1 MNVIEVLGLKIDVN
15 DWKYINHLPVYIAN
29 TYTIKK
35 VLINNVYAL
44 MLLPNEEL
52 PNTPA
57 LKKHI
62 LKIQDIENLPVFLN
76 LEILSDYRKSN
87 LLTNR
92 IPFIYLDKLVYL
104 PFLGTVLA
112 KMDLAP
118 KKTIEK
124 FTISTQLLFIW
135 IMYQKTDKYYIS
147 EAVSKLNFSNMTLT
161 RAYRQLVNSGLFC
174 KAKDGRKIYLT
185 SIYSKKEL
193 FEKVKPY
200 LTSQILKTGYIDQ
213 KNLPE
218 RIICGESLLSELS
231 LLNPPR
237 VAEYAIYH
245 NKIDKLLLTNE
256 LIDPN
261 EQVKVELWNYD
272 PLLFSEDNK
281 SIDIISLAISLLGTE
296 DERIEIVLEK
306 LLEKI
311 LEDESL

>member
-1 MNVIEVLGLKIDVN
+1 MNAIEVLGLKIEVN
-15 DWKYINHLPVYIAN
+15 DWKYNNHLPLYITN

-62 LKIQDIENLPVFLN
+62 SRIQNIENLPVFLK
-76 LEILSDYRKSN
+76 LEILSEYRKNN
-87 LLTNR
+87 LLTNQ
-92 IPFIYLDKLVYL
+92 IPFIYLDKLIYL

-112 KMDLAP
+112 KTNLNS
-118 KKTIEK
+118 KKPIEK
-124 FTISTQLLFIW
+124 FTLSTQLLFIW
-135 IMYQKTDKYYIS
+135 IMYQNTDKYYIS
-147 EAVSKLNFSNMTLT
+147 EAISKLNFSNMTLT
-161 RAYRQLVNSGLFC
+161 RAYRQLVNSGLFYE
-174 KAKDGRKIYLT
+174 AKDGRKIYLT

-193 FEKVKPY
+193 FEKAKPY
-200 LTSQILKTGYIDQ
+200 LTSQILKTGYIN
-213 KNLPE
+213 KKILPK
-218 RIICGESLLSELS
+218 RILCGESLLSELS
-231 LLNPPR
+231 LLTPPR
-237 VAEYAIYH
+237 IAEYAVYH

-272 PLLFSEDNK
+272 PLLFSKDNETT
-281 SIDIISLAISLLGTE
+281 DIISLVISLFETE
-296 DERIEIVLEK
+296 DERIEIVLEQ

-311 LEDESL
+311 